1 MTPDRAAGVLLPGF
15 DGLDAPDSLLRWVE
29 RGLGGVVLFGK
40 NIRDR
45 EQLTRLTTRLELERP
60 GFLVATDEEGGDV
73 TRLEAATGSSYA
85 GHLALGVVDEVDLT
99 RSVAAAM
106 GSELAQVGVNLD
118 FAPVADVN
126 TNPDNPVIGVRSFG
140 ADPALVSR
148 HVAAFVE
155 GLQGAG
161 VAACAKHFPG
171 HGDTSADS
179 HLELPVAGGDL
190 SEHLAPFRA
199 AIGAGVS
206 AVMTAHVVVPEL
218 GSEPATINPEAI
230 RLLREELGFEGLIVS
245 DAVEMRGVA
254 ALVGAE
260 EAAVRALEA
269 GVDAICLGHDLP
281 FVPVYDAVRTALDTG
296 RLSDERIA
304 EASHRLARLGH
315 GLPTPNGVPRGSAG
329 AEAARRAL
337 RVEGD
342 AHISADPLVLEL
354 VPTPN
359 IAAGPRARWLGEVVA
374 DRWANAEVRRVSP
387 EDDAPE
393 LDGRPLVVVLQ
404 DAGRHD
410 WQRRFVE
417 PVAAAR
423 PDAVVV
429 ETGVPS
435 WRPEGVAGVV
445 ATHGAGRAS
454 LEAAFEVL
462 AGGH

>member
-1 MTPDRAAGVLLPGF
+1 
-15 DGLDAPDSLLRWVE
+15 
-29 RGLGGVVLFGK
+29 
-40 NIRDR
+40 
-45 EQLTRLTTRLELERP
+45 
-60 GFLVATDEEGGDV
+60 V
-73 TRLEAATGSSYA
+73 TRLEAATGSSYP
-85 GHLALGVVDEVDLT
+85 GHLALGVVDDVDVT
-99 RSVAAAM
+99 RSVATAM
-106 GSELAQVGVNLD
+106 GAELVHVGVNLD

-171 HGDTSADS
+171 HGDTSSDS

-218 GSEPATINPEAI
+218 GPAPATINPAAI
-230 RLLREELGFEGLIVS
+230 RLLREELGFEGAIVS
-245 DAVEMRGVA
+245 DAVEMRAVA

-269 GVDAICLGHDLP
+269 GVDAICLGRDLP
-281 FVPVYDAVRTALDTG
+281 FVPVYDAVRSALDTG
-296 RLSDERIA
+296 RLSDERIG
-304 EASHRLARLGH
+304 EASLRLAGLGQ
-315 GLPTPNGVPRGSAG
+315 GLPTPNGVPRTSAG

-337 RVEGD
+337 HVGGD
-342 AHISADPLVLEL
+342 ARIGADPLVLEL

-359 IAAGPRARWLGEVVA
+359 IAAGPRARWLADVA
-374 DRWANAEVRRVSP
+374 GRRWAGSEVRRVGP
-387 EDDAPE
+387 DDDPPDV
-393 LDGRPLVVVLQ
+393 DGRPLVVVVQ

-410 WQRRFVE
+410 WQRRIVE
-417 PVAAAR
+417 RLAR

-429 ETGVPS
+429 ETGLPG
-435 WRPEGVAGVV
+435 WKPEGVAGHV

-462 AGGH
+462 AGGN